1 MKKLIAVSFLITMIV
16 SCSKTVDA
24 PVAAAAGK
32 AAVTPVEAG
41 KAAPG
46 GTCSNI
52 VTFDL
57 KQGKREAIPTIWSI
71 IMDYSTKPCDSNAP
85 VGVRIDVYD
94 RASGASVFSAAGLS
108 FAGKQTFLGVAF
120 GIYDAK
126 LTVYNTQTN
135 AVIETRV
142 VSIKVAWPGV

>member
-1 MKKLIAVSFLITMIV
+1 MMKKLIAVSFLITTIV
-16 SCSKTVDA
+16 SCTKNIDA
-24 PVAAAAGK
+24 PVATAANQTT
-32 AAVTPVEAG
+32 VTPVTG
-41 KAAPG
+41 KNTPG
-46 GTCSNI
+46 ACSNI
-52 VTFDL
+52 VTFSL

-71 IMDYSTKPCDSNAP
+71 IMDYSIKPCDNNAP

-94 RASGASVFSAAGLS
+94 RATSESVFSATGLS
-108 FAGKQTFLGVAF
+108 FSGKQTFLGVAF

-126 LTVYNTQTN
+126 LTVYNTETN

>member
-1 MKKLIAVSFLITMIV
+1 MKKLIAVSVLITMLV
-16 SCSKTVDA
+16 SCSKSVDA
-24 PVAAAAGK
+24 PVAATAGK
-32 AAVTPVEAG
+32 TVVTPVEAG

-46 GTCSNI
+46 TCSNI
-52 VTFDL
+52 VSFSL

-71 IMDYSTKPCDSNAP
+71 IMDYSIKPCDNNAP

-94 RASGASVFSAAGLS
+94 RATSESVFSATGLPFS
-108 FAGKQTFLGVAF
+108 GKQTFLGVAF

-126 LTVYNTQTN
+126 LTVYNTETN
-135 AVIETRV
+135 AVIETRI